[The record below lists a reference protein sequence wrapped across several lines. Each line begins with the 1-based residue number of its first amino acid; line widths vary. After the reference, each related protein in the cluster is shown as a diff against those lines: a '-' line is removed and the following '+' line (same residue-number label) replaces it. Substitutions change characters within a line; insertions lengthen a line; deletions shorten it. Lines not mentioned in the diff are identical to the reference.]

1 MLKKQILAI
10 ILVILGCISLAGC
23 GNGSDSRSDGVQNNV
38 EAKVKKEDG
47 GNTSLSAEN
56 TLPEGFPKEI
66 PIIKGSFSQV
76 ALSSDRSMTVSYD
89 VKKSF
94 EEVLKVYKDYYKSAG
109 YTDMQETLID
119 DSYMGT
125 GVRDDKQLLVT
136 LSVNTDDPNLI
147 SVSLTYQNQVK

>member
-1 MLKKQILAI
+1 MLKKQILAV

-23 GNGSDSRSDGVQNNV
+23 GNSSDNSSEGDQSTI
-38 EAKVKKEDG
+38 EYKVSEDG
-47 GNTSLSAEN
+47 DTISLSADD

-66 PIIKGSFSQV
+66 PIIEGSFSQV
-76 ALSSDRSMTVSYD
+76 ALSSDSSMTVSYD

-94 EEVLKVYKDYYKSAG
+94 KEVLKVYKDYYKSAG

-125 GVRDDKQLLVT
+125 GVRDGKQLLVT
-136 LSVNTDDPNLI
+136 LSVNTDDLNLT
-147 SVSLTYQNQVK
+147 SVSLTYQDEVKS